1 MNDQNHL
8 KPRRVS
14 RWWAVSC
21 ERLSSTRWLLVSYW
35 TVSIRRMILQL
46 DPPPFQFHWP
56 NYHCKTPA
64 RCHNHQSTVGKSTWI
79 WGGFLRPSGQ
89 SDDIWLHLM
98 TSDDK
103 CQIWFKPIFDTS
115 PKKDQPVLCFG
126 EIAIRQFWTGPLR
139 GPTSDRSGTNSMR
152 LSRSSSCRSQG
163 D

>member
-46 DPPPFQFHWP
+46 DPPLPIPLTQLP
-56 NYHCKTPA
+56 LQNT
-64 RCHNHQSTVGKSTWI
+64 GKMPQPPIDSWQVDLNLGWI
-79 WGGFLRPSGQ
+79 SEA
-89 SDDIWLHLM
+89 IWAIWWHLM